1 MILQA
6 LVKLYEDLRSRGE
19 IDADGWSPE
28 KISYAVCIDEKG
40 TLMQVISLVKEEL
53 QGKKLVRELPQL
65 KLPAKVRRSGDN
77 IKSCFLWENADY
89 LLGIPKDPEDLE
101 KSAKRFA
108 ACREKHHELL
118 DGVDSEAAKAVLAF
132 FDNWDNANAAEHPEF
147 SPIVEDLR
155 NGRYLTFRFK
165 GHYVSDD
172 PAIQKAWDACY
183 GASTGEE
190 MQCLVTGK
198 YGPFERTHPAIKGII
213 CPKPETSLVSFNEEA
228 FESYD
233 RTQNANAPVGKYASF
248 AYTTALN
255 YLLAEKNYVQRI
267 GDATV
272 VFWADGAKP
281 QYRALSLA
289 ALFGNSE
296 SSGFTDEELQSA
308 VARLAKGLPVE
319 ELDVEADRTFYILG
333 LSPNSSRLSVR
344 FFLKGSFGSFMKN
357 INDHHER
364 MLIDKPSF
372 DKFETVPLWK
382 LLSETVRPKRDNDE
396 KASITVNPLL
406 AGAVTRSVFTGI
418 QYPSSLI
425 ESIMLRV
432 RTDHI
437 GGKRKEENEKREF
450 AIREYHRA
458 AIIKAYYLKNPNQG
472 CPKEV
477 LTVSINESST
487 NTAYNLG
494 RLFSVYEAVQQKA
507 NPDIGTTIRDKYFC
521 SAAATPATIFP
532 VLNNLCK
539 MHLRK
544 LDDDGLRIYFEK
556 LIGEIKGK
564 FGEKYPLRLS
574 LPEQGSFDLGYYHQ
588 TQKRFT
594 KKEEN

>member
-1 MILQA
+1 
-6 LVKLYEDLRSRGE
+6 V
-19 IDADGWSPE
+19 
-28 KISYAVCIDEKG
+28 
-40 TLMQVISLVKEEL
+40 EEL
-53 QGKKLVRELPQL
+53 RGKKTVQSPRQIM
-65 KLPAKVRRSGDN
+65 LPASVTKSSGIVSN
-77 IKSCFLWENADY
+77 FLWENADY
-89 LLGIPKDPEDLE
+89 LLGIPKDPEDLD

-108 ACREKHHELL
+108 ACREKHHEIL
-118 DGVDSEAAKAVLAF
+118 DGVDSDAAKALLAF
-132 FDNWDNANAAEHPEF
+132 FDNWDNANAAEHPEIV
-147 SPIVEDLR
+147 PIVEELR
-155 NGRYLTFRFK
+155 KGCNLTFRFN
-165 GHYVSDD
+165 GGFVSDD
-172 PAIQKAWDACY
+172 MAIKKAWDSHY
-183 GASTGEE
+183 GENSGDAL
-190 MQCLVTGK
+190 QCLVTGE
-198 YGPFERTHPAIKGII
+198 YGPYEPTHPKIKGVNGAQPMGASI
-213 CPKPETSLVSFNEEA
+213 VSFNAPA
-228 FESYD
+228 FCSYD
-233 RTQNANAPVGKYASF
+233 REQNANAPVGKYATF
-248 AYTTALN
+248 AYATALN

-267 GDATV
+267 GDTTV
-272 VFWADGAKP
+272 VFWAEGAKP
-281 QYRALSLA
+281 NYQPIALGVLW
-289 ALFGNSE
+289 GNTKD
-296 SSGFTDEELQSA
+296 SGFKDEELQSA
-308 VARLAKGLPVE
+308 VAKLAKGLPVK

-364 MLIDKPSF
+364 MRIDKPAF

-477 LTVSINESST
+477 LTVSLNESST

-564 FGEKYPLRLS
+564 FGEKYPLRLN